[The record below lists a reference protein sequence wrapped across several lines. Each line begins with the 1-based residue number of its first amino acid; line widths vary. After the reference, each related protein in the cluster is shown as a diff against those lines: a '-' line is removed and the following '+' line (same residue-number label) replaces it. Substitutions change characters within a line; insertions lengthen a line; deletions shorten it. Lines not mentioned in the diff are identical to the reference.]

1 MYVRVCMCMCVYLCV
16 FVCLGVC
23 SVVHGCCSRCCSRYC
38 SRLLDRERCECDDV
52 TGSRGER
59 GMIACASG
67 QCIGGGVRGGG
78 GDELSGR
85 AVCLRVAEC
94 RFFCFYHDG
103 VPPGRRWRRA
113 LIDWSICF
121 YNLAHISVPTSG
133 LHHHSKL
140 NICLEWYN
148 GRLLQSLF

>member
-78 GDELSGR
+78 GDELSER
-85 AVCLRVAEC
+85 AVCLRG
-94 RFFCFYHDG
+94 DG
-103 VPPGRRWRRA
+103 VSDFLLLPRRSATGSAVAAERKVVFRSSATYCWWHCSA
-113 LIDWSICF
+113 
-121 YNLAHISVPTSG
+121 AVG
-133 LHHHSKL
+133 
-140 NICLEWYN
+140 
-148 GRLLQSLF
+148 